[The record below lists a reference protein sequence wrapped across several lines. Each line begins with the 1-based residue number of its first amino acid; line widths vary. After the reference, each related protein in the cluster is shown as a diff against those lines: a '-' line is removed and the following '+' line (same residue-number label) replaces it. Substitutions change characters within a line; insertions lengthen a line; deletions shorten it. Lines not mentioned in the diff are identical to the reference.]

1 MSNIIAIG
9 DIHGSAE
16 WRNIVEENND
26 AMVVFLGDYLDPYGP
41 YNRYDILNN
50 LADIIEYK
58 RNNMQR
64 VVLLLGNHDLHY
76 INYDI
81 QICTRYNIK
90 LAEVAGLLFNYNF
103 NLFQYAYQINNIV
116 FTHAGISHQWF
127 EFDFKGDINR
137 NIAEQLNNPTNEQL
151 VKLFQIGSARG
162 GGLDIKGG
170 IFWADSSELSDP
182 LHGFTQVV
190 GHNRVPYIMEF
201 KYTNDNKI
209 IFCDC
214 LGDGMYFKTN
224 I

>member
-1 MSNIIAIG
+1 
-9 DIHGSAE
+9 
-16 WRNIVEENND
+16 
-26 AMVVFLGDYLDPYGP
+26 
-41 YNRYDILNN
+41 
-50 LADIIEYK
+50 
-58 RNNMQR
+58 MQR

-137 NIAEQLNNPTNEQL
+137 NIAEQLNNPTDEQL
-151 VKLFQIGSARG
+151 MKLFQIGSARG
-162 GGLDIKGG
+162 GDPDIKGG

-190 GHNRVPYIMEF
+190 GHNRVPYIIEF
-201 KYTNDNKI
+201 KYANDNKI